1 MALFGGRIIL
11 SSTLFNHYLKCHLKC
26 WLSSKNEPIQENR
39 YASWLEGEEDRY
51 KALQA
56 ENILLHSNAALE
68 DWQLNKTI
76 YTDLYSTTVFALNR
90 EILSGHPRRDRRTIY
105 GLSHR
110 EKVTRDD
117 HLMLV
122 FDAIAFSDSE
132 MVKIDEFY
140 IIHGCKSTKK
150 KIKALQLIPD
160 ARRKIREIG
169 ILLSHDK
176 PPELVIKHH
185 CSECFYKKRCLNDAI
200 VRNSLSLLASIK
212 ESECKTYYKRGIFT
226 ITQLSYTFKPRSL
239 KKRTG
244 LIGEKH
250 SHPLKALAIREKKIH
265 LAGDINFEIEGT
277 PIFIDVEGL
286 PRSDFY
292 YLIGL
297 RVIAPKGVL
306 KISLWADNEKDE
318 GRIWAEFLSILSN
331 IEKPTLIHYGSYE
344 IKFFDRLIK
353 RYGCD
358 ENPSEDLLRVLRNSI
373 NLLNIVYS
381 HIYFPT
387 YSNGLKEVAG
397 YLGFTWS
404 ENDASGLE
412 AIMWRSE
419 WEINKNPDLKQ
430 RLLKYNTEDC
440 QAAEH
445 VATAVSNLIQTQK
458 TGFNTVT
465 EMALRAENIHTK
477 PNWKFQKNTFEIPA
491 FEQINKA
498 AYWDYQQSLIVT
510 RNKIKNKK
518 PVKKNALKKEGGNFK
533 PNIERTLYLDKP
545 ANCQVC
551 SGALYIHGYKNRI
564 IYDLKRSPRNIKR
577 WVVCYKTVRYRCPS
591 CSIVTDTASILQSGK
606 YGPVLKAFAIYL
618 NIELRLSGK
627 LASDFLGES
636 FGIQLPTTSIAKF
649 RREQAI
655 KHENTYQ
662 QILRNIISGQVIH
675 ADETKINIQGTNHY
689 VWVLTDASNVAY
701 LYSKT
706 READFIH
713 AYLKDFKGVLV
724 SDFYAAYDGLECAQQ
739 KCLIHLIRDLNED
752 LKNEPY
758 NPELKMICMS
768 FSETVKPIIETIDRF
783 GLKKYHLK
791 KHKKPTTDYLN
802 LIHTANFKSDSAIKW
817 QNRFTRIS
825 GKIFTFLDYDQVP
838 WNNNNAEHAIKHI
851 ALLRNVVGG
860 SSTSTGIRHYLVLL
874 SIFATCKNKSIKF
887 LDFLLSDFHD
897 PNAILNP
904 IIK

>member
-1 MALFGGRIIL
+1 
-11 SSTLFNHYLKCHLKC
+11 
-26 WLSSKNEPIQENR
+26 
-39 YASWLEGEEDRY
+39 
-51 KALQA
+51 
-56 ENILLHSNAALE
+56 
-68 DWQLNKTI
+68 
-76 YTDLYSTTVFALNR
+76 
-90 EILSGHPRRDRRTIY
+90 
-105 GLSHR
+105 
-110 EKVTRDD
+110 
-117 HLMLV
+117 MLA
-122 FDAIAFSDSE
+122 FDAVAFSDSE
-132 MVKIDEFY
+132 MVKIDDFY
-140 IIHGCKSTKK
+140 IIHGCKATRK
-150 KIKALQLIPD
+150 KIRALDLIPD
-160 ARRKIREIG
+160 VKRKIREIG

-200 VRNSLSLLASIK
+200 VNNSLSLLASIK

-244 LIGEKH
+244 IIGEKH

-265 LAGDINFEIEGT
+265 IAGDINFEIKGT
-277 PIFIDVEGL
+277 PVFIDVEGL
-286 PRSDFY
+286 PSSDFY

-297 RVIAPKGVL
+297 RIIAPKGVL
-306 KISLWADNEKDE
+306 QISLWAENEKDE
-318 GRIWAEFLSILSN
+318 GRIWTDFLSILSEV
-331 IEKPTLIHYGSYE
+331 EKPTLIHYGSYE

-353 RYGCD
+353 RYGC
-358 ENPSEDLLRVLRNSI
+358 EASPSEDLVYTLKNSL
-373 NLLNIVYS
+373 NLLTIVYS

-387 YSNGLKEVAG
+387 YSNGLKEIAR
-397 YLGFTWS
+397 YLGFNWS
-404 ENDASGLE
+404 ENDASGLD
-412 AIMWRSE
+412 AIIWRSE
-419 WEINKNPDLKQ
+419 WEINKNPDLKN
-430 RLLKYNTEDC
+430 RLLKYNAEDC

-445 VATAVSNLIQTQK
+445 VATAVNNLIQTQK
-458 TGFNTVT
+458 TGFNPET

-477 PNWKFQKNTFEIPA
+477 PNWKFQKNNFEIPA

-498 AYWDYQQSLIVT
+498 AYWDYQQSLIAT
-510 RNKIKNKK
+510 RSKIKD
-518 PVKKNALKKEGGNFK
+518 KNPTKTTAPKKEGRNLK

-551 SGALYIHGYKNRI
+551 SRALYIHGYKKRI

-591 CSIVTDTASILQSGK
+591 CSIVTDTASTLQHGK
-606 YGPVLKAFAIYL
+606 YGPVLKAFSTYL

-627 LASDFLGES
+627 LASDFLDET
-636 FGIQLPTTSIAKF
+636 FGIQLPITSITKF

-689 VWVLTDASNVAY
+689 VWVLTDARNVAY

-706 READFIH
+706 REAEFIH
-713 AYLKDFKGVLV
+713 AHLKDFKGVLV

-768 FSETVKPIIETIDRF
+768 FSEAVKPIIETIDRF
-783 GLKKYHLK
+783 GLKKFHLN
-791 KHKKPTTDYLN
+791 KHKKPTSTFLN
-802 LIHTANFKSDSAIKW
+802 LIQTTIFKSDSAIKW
-817 QNRFTRIS
+817 QSRFTRIS
-825 GKIFTFLDYDQVP
+825 GKIFTFLDYEQVP

-860 SSTSTGIRHYLVLL
+860 SSTSSGIRHYLVLL
-874 SIFATCKNKSIKF
+874 SIFATCKNKKIKF
-887 LDFLLSDFHD
+887 LDFLLSDCH
-897 PNAILNP
+897 NSSTIS
-904 IIK
+904 I